1 MKAGM
6 ATIAAQEQAKPH
18 ALSAA
23 GWRALA
29 ASFLGW
35 LFDGY
40 ETYALILVAAVALR
54 QLLPPDQLASLPIY
68 IGGLLAVTLVGW
80 ATGGIVAGV
89 LADYI
94 GRKRVL
100 MFSILWYALFTGLS
114 AFATSYA
121 NFMILRFLT
130 GLGLGA
136 EWGPG
141 AAILGESWPPRSRG
155 RAASV
160 LQSAF
165 AMGLVL
171 ASGVWLYIAP
181 FGPSA
186 WRAMFLIG
194 VLPALSVLWIR
205 RRVREPDL
213 WVAARDRRRLARERL
228 AGGHPMSP
236 DDRALTSFTFKRILL
251 APDLRRRLALLLV
264 LSICTIV
271 AWWAVS
277 TWIPFYA
284 GQIAARAGGNAQRW
298 VALAGLYYNLGGVLG
313 FVVFGVLADTWGRK
327 PTMVLYYAGA
337 VVLVLV
343 LFRVVQDPF
352 TFLMVAAVN
361 GFFTTGQFAWMP
373 VYLPELFP
381 TDARGS
387 AISLVFD
394 VTRYLAAAGPLLA
407 GWLIVNLGG
416 VSAAASIFGLVYLV
430 GIVVTPFAAPETKGR
445 PLPA

>member
-1 MKAGM
+1 M
-6 ATIAAQEQAKPH
+6 ATIAAREQAEPQ
-18 ALSAA
+18 ALSGAS
-23 GWRALA
+23 WRALV

-40 ETYALILVAAVALR
+40 ETYALILVAPVALR

-80 ATGGIVAGV
+80 ATGGIIAGV

-100 MFSILWYALFTGLS
+100 MLSILWYALFTGLTAS
-114 AFATSYA
+114 ATSYVG
-121 NFMILRFLT
+121 FVILRSLT

-141 AAILGESWPPRSRG
+141 TAILGESWPPRSRG

-165 AMGLVL
+165 AMGLML
-171 ASGVWLYIAP
+171 ASGVWLYVAP
-181 FGPSA
+181 SGQSA
-186 WRAMFLIG
+186 WRYMFLIG

-205 RRVREPDL
+205 TSVRDPDL
-213 WVAARDRRRLARERL
+213 WIAARERRQL
-228 AGGHPMSP
+228 ARRRVASGHTLSP
-236 DDRALTSFTFKRILL
+236 DDHAVGGFTVKQILS
-251 APDLRRRLALLLV
+251 APDLRRRLLLLLV
-264 LSICTIV
+264 LSLSTVV

-284 GQIAARAGGNAQRW
+284 GQIGAKGGSNAQHW
-298 VALAGLYYNLGGVLG
+298 VALAGLYYNLGGIFG
-313 FVVFGVLADTWGRK
+313 FLVFGVLADTWGRK
-327 PTMVLYYAGA
+327 PTMMLYYVGA
-337 VVLVLV
+337 LVLVLV
-343 LFRVVQDPF
+343 LFRAVQDPSI
-352 TFLMVAAVN
+352 FLVVAAAN
-361 GFFTTGQFAWMP
+361 GFFTAGQFAWMP

-381 TDARGS
+381 TAVRGS

-394 VTRYLAAAGPLLA
+394 VTRYVAAAGPLLA

-416 VSAAASIFGLVYLV
+416 VNTAASIIGLVYIV
-430 GIVVTPFAAPETKGR
+430 GVVVTPFAAPETKGR
-445 PLPA
+445 PLPT

>member
-1 MKAGM
+1 MEAGM

>member
-1 MKAGM
+1 M
-6 ATIAAQEQAKPH
+6 ATIAAREQVQPQ

-23 GWRALA
+23 SWRALV

-35 LFDGY
+35 MFDGY

-54 QLLPPDQLASLPIY
+54 QLLPADQLASLPIY

-80 ATGGIVAGV
+80 ATGGIIAGV

-94 GRKRVL
+94 GRKRML
-100 MFSILWYALFTGLS
+100 MLSILWYALFTGLT
-114 AFATSYA
+114 AFATNYTSLVI
-121 NFMILRFLT
+121 FRFLT

-141 AAILGESWPPRSRG
+141 TAILGESWPSRSRG

-160 LQSAF
+160 LQSAIGF
-165 AMGLVL
+165 GLLL
-171 ASGVWLYIAP
+171 ASGVWLFVAP
-181 FGPSA
+181 LGPSA
-186 WRAMFLIG
+186 WRYMFLIG

-205 RRVREPDL
+205 TSVRDPDL
-213 WVAARDRRRLARERL
+213 WVAANERRRMARQRVVS
-228 AGGHPMSP
+228 GGAVSP
-236 DDRALTSFTFKRILL
+236 DDHALVGFTVKQILS
-251 APDLRRRLALLLV
+251 APELRRRLLLLLV
-264 LSICTIV
+264 LSLSSIV

-284 GQIAARAGGNAQRW
+284 GQIATRAGGNTQRW
-298 VALAGLYYNLGGVLG
+298 VALAGLYYNVGSILG
-313 FVVFGVLADTWGRK
+313 FVVFGILADTWGRK

-337 VVLVLV
+337 VTLVLV
-343 LFRVVQDPF
+343 LFRVVQDPSS
-352 TFLMVAAVN
+352 FLVVAAVN
-361 GFFTTGQFAWMP
+361 GFFTAGQFAWMP

-381 TDARGS
+381 TAVRGS

-394 VTRYLAAAGPLLA
+394 VTRYIAAAGPLLA
-407 GWLIVNLGG
+407 GWLIVTLGG
-416 VSAAASIFGLVYLV
+416 VSAAASIIGLVYIL

>member
-1 MKAGM
+1 M
-6 ATIAAQEQAKPH
+6 ATIAAQQQAKPQ

-23 GWRALA
+23 GWRALV

-54 QLLPPDQLASLPIY
+54 QLLEPQQLASLPIY

-100 MFSILWYALFTGLS
+100 MLSILWYALFTGLT
-114 AFATSYA
+114 ALATSYA
-121 NFMILRFLT
+121 SFMILRFLT

-141 AAILGESWPPRSRG
+141 TAILGESWPPRSRG

-171 ASGVWLYIAP
+171 ASVVWLYVAP
-181 FGPSA
+181 LGPSA

-205 RRVREPDL
+205 RSVRESDL
-213 WVAARDRRRLARERL
+213 WVAARDRRQLARQRL
-228 AGGHPMSP
+228 AGGHAVSA
-236 DDRALTSFTFKRILL
+236 DDRALTGFTVKRILL

-284 GQIAARAGGNAQRW
+284 GQIAAKAGGNAQRW
-298 VALAGLYYNLGGVLG
+298 VALAGLYYNLGAILG
-313 FVVFGVLADTWGRK
+313 FVVFG
-327 PTMVLYYAGA
+327 
-337 VVLVLV
+337 
-343 LFRVVQDPF
+343 VVQDPF

-361 GFFTTGQFAWMP
+361 GFFTVGQFAWMP

-381 TDARGS
+381 TDVRGS

-407 GWLIVNLGG
+407 GWLIVSLGG
-416 VSAAASIFGLVYLV
+416 MSTAASIFGLAYVV
-430 GIVVTPFAAPETKGR
+430 GMIVTPFVAPETKGR

>member
-1 MKAGM
+1 MM
-6 ATIAAQEQAKPH
+6 ATIAAPEQAQPQ
-18 ALSAA
+18 ALTAA
-23 GWRALA
+23 SWRALI

-35 LFDGY
+35 MFDGY
-40 ETYALILVAAVALR
+40 ETYALILVAGVALR
-54 QLLPPDQLASLPIY
+54 QLLVPDQLASLPIY

-80 ATGGIVAGV
+80 ATGGIIAGV

-94 GRKRVL
+94 GRKRML
-100 MFSILWYALFTGLS
+100 MLSILWYALFTGLT
-114 AFATSYA
+114 AFAGSYSSLL
-121 NFMILRFLT
+121 ILRFLT

-141 AAILGESWPPRSRG
+141 TAILGESWPSRSRG

-160 LQSAF
+160 LQSAIGF
-165 AMGLVL
+165 GLLL
-171 ASGVWLYIAP
+171 ASGVWLYVAP
-181 FGPSA
+181 LGPDA
-186 WRAMFLIG
+186 WRYMFVLG

-205 RRVREPDL
+205 TSVRDPDL
-213 WVAARDRRRLARERL
+213 WIAASERRRQARQRL
-228 AGGHPMSP
+228 ASGLPVSRE
-236 DDRALTSFTFKRILL
+236 DRLLVGFTVKQIL
-251 APDLRRRLALLLV
+251 AIPDLRRRLLLLLV
-264 LSICTIV
+264 LSLSTIV

-284 GQIAARAGGNAQRW
+284 GQLAARAGGDAQRW
-298 VALAGLYYNLGGVLG
+298 VALAGLYYNLGGILG
-313 FVVFGVLADTWGRK
+313 YFVFGVLADFWGRK
-327 PTMVLYYAGA
+327 PTMLLYYAGA

-343 LFRVVQDPF
+343 LFRAVPDPSV
-352 TFLMVAAVN
+352 FLVVAAVN
-361 GFFTTGQFAWMP
+361 GFFTLGQFAWMP

-381 TDARGS
+381 TAVRGS

-416 VSAAASIFGLVYLV
+416 VSAAASIIGLSYLL
-430 GIVVTPFAAPETKGR
+430 GLIVTPFAAPETKGR

>member
-1 MKAGM
+1 M
-6 ATIAAQEQAKPH
+6 ATIAAREPGAPQA
-18 ALSAA
+18 LTAA
-23 GWRALA
+23 SWRALV

-35 LFDGY
+35 MFDGY
-40 ETYALILVAAVALR
+40 ETYALILVAA
-54 QLLPPDQLASLPIY
+54 DQLASLPIY

-80 ATGGIVAGV
+80 ATGGIIAGI

-94 GRKRVL
+94 GRKRML
-100 MFSILWYALFTGLS
+100 MLSILWYALFTGLT
-114 AFATSYA
+114 AFAGSYA
-121 NFMILRFLT
+121 SLLILRFLT

-141 AAILGESWPPRSRG
+141 TAILGESWPAKSRG

-160 LQSAF
+160 LQSAIGF
-165 AMGLVL
+165 GLL
-171 ASGVWLYIAP
+171 IASGVWLFVAP
-181 FGPSA
+181 LGPAA
-186 WRAMFLIG
+186 WRYMFLIG

-205 RRVREPDL
+205 TSVQDPDL
-213 WVAARDRRRLARERL
+213 WIAARERRRLARQRMASGRSVRPE
-228 AGGHPMSP
+228 
-236 DDRALTSFTFKRILL
+236 DRALAGFTVKQILA
-251 APDLRRRLALLLV
+251 APDLRRRLLLLLV
-264 LSICTIV
+264 LSLSTIV

-284 GQIAARAGGNAQRW
+284 GQVAARSGGNAQRA
-298 VALAGLYYNLGGVLG
+298 VALGGLYYNLGGILG
-313 FVVFGVLADTWGRK
+313 YFVFGVLADAWGRK

-343 LFRVVQDPF
+343 LFRAVQDPSV
-352 TFLMVAAVN
+352 FLVVAAVN
-361 GFFTTGQFAWMP
+361 GFFTLGQFAWMP

-381 TDARGS
+381 TAVRGS

-416 VSAAASIFGLVYLV
+416 VSAAASIIGLAYIL
-430 GIVVTPFAAPETKGR
+430 GLVVTPFAAPETKGR

>member
-1 MKAGM
+1 M
-6 ATIAAQEQAKPH
+6 ATIAAREHAEPQ

-23 GWRALA
+23 SWRALV

-80 ATGGIVAGV
+80 ATGGIIAGV

-100 MFSILWYALFTGLS
+100 MLSILWYALFTGLT

-121 NFMILRFLT
+121 SFVVLRFLT

-141 AAILGESWPPRSRG
+141 TAILGESWPSRSRG

-171 ASGVWLYIAP
+171 ASGVWLYVAP

-186 WRAMFLIG
+186 WRYMFLIG
-194 VLPALSVLWIR
+194 VLPAFSLLWIR
-205 RRVREPDL
+205 TSVRDPEL
-213 WVAARDRRRLARERL
+213 WVAARERRRLARQRL
-228 AGGHPMSP
+228 AGGHAVSP
-236 DDRALTSFTFKRILL
+236 DDRALAGFTVKQILS
-251 APDLRRRLALLLV
+251 APTLRRRLLLLLV
-264 LSICTIV
+264 LSISTIV

-277 TWIPFYA
+277 TWVPFYA
-284 GQIAARAGGNAQRW
+284 GQLAAKAGGDTQRW
-298 VALAGLYYNLGGVLG
+298 VALAGLYYNLGAILG
-313 FVVFGVLADTWGRK
+313 FWAFGILADAWGRK
-327 PTMVLYYAGA
+327 PTMLLYYAGA
-337 VVLVLV
+337 VALVLV
-343 LFRVVQDPF
+343 LFRAVQDPS
-352 TFLMVAAVN
+352 TFLLIAAVN
-361 GFFTTGQFAWMP
+361 GFFTVGQFAWMP

-381 TDARGS
+381 TAVRGS

-394 VTRYLAAAGPLLA
+394 VSRYLAAAGPLLA

-416 VSAAASIFGLVYLV
+416 VSAAASIIGLSYLV
-430 GIVVTPFAAPETKGR
+430 GLVVTPFAAPETKGR

>member
-1 MKAGM
+1 MM
-6 ATIAAQEQAKPH
+6 ATIAAPEQAQPQ
-18 ALSAA
+18 ALTAA
-23 GWRALA
+23 SWRALI

-35 LFDGY
+35 MFDGY
-40 ETYALILVAAVALR
+40 ETYALILVAGVALR
-54 QLLPPDQLASLPIY
+54 QLLVPDQLASLPIY

-80 ATGGIVAGV
+80 ATGGIIAGV

-94 GRKRVL
+94 GRKRML
-100 MFSILWYALFTGLS
+100 MLSILWYALFTGLT
-114 AFATSYA
+114 AFAGSYSSLL
-121 NFMILRFLT
+121 ILRFLT

-141 AAILGESWPPRSRG
+141 TAILGESWPSRSRG

-160 LQSAF
+160 LQSAIGF
-165 AMGLVL
+165 GLLL
-171 ASGVWLYIAP
+171 ASGVWLYVAP
-181 FGPSA
+181 LGPDA
-186 WRAMFLIG
+186 WRYMFVLG

-205 RRVREPDL
+205 TSVRDPDL
-213 WVAARDRRRLARERL
+213 WIAASERRRQARQRL
-228 AGGHPMSP
+228 ASGLPVSRE
-236 DDRALTSFTFKRILL
+236 DRLLVGFTVKQIL
-251 APDLRRRLALLLV
+251 AIPDLRRRLLLLLV
-264 LSICTIV
+264 LSLSTIV

-284 GQIAARAGGNAQRW
+284 GQLAARAGGDAQRW
-298 VALAGLYYNLGGVLG
+298 VALAGLYYNLGGILG
-313 FVVFGVLADTWGRK
+313 YFVFGVLADFWGRK
-327 PTMVLYYAGA
+327 PTMLLYYAGA

-343 LFRVVQDPF
+343 LFRVVQDPSV
-352 TFLMVAAVN
+352 FLVVAAVN
-361 GFFTTGQFAWMP
+361 GFFTLGQFAWMP

-381 TDARGS
+381 TAVRGS

-416 VSAAASIFGLVYLV
+416 VSAAASIIGLSYLL
-430 GIVVTPFAAPETKGR
+430 GLLVTPFAAPETKGR

>member
-1 MKAGM
+1 M
-6 ATIAAQEQAKPH
+6 ATIAAPEHAQPQA
-18 ALSAA
+18 LTAA
-23 GWRALA
+23 SWRALI

-35 LFDGY
+35 MFDGY
-40 ETYALILVAAVALR
+40 ETYALILVAGVALR
-54 QLLPPDQLASLPIY
+54 QLLPPDQLASIPIY

-80 ATGGIVAGV
+80 ATGGIIAGV

-94 GRKRVL
+94 GRKRML
-100 MFSILWYALFTGLS
+100 MLSILWYALFTGLT
-114 AFATSYA
+114 AFAASYTSLL
-121 NFMILRFLT
+121 ILRFLT

-141 AAILGESWPPRSRG
+141 TAILGESWPSRSRG

-160 LQSAF
+160 LQSAIGF
-165 AMGLVL
+165 GLLL

-181 FGPSA
+181 LGPDA
-186 WRAMFLIG
+186 WRYMFLLG

-205 RRVREPDL
+205 SSVRDPDL
-213 WVAARDRRRLARERL
+213 WIAASERRRQARQRL
-228 AGGHPMSP
+228 ASGEPASRE
-236 DDRALTSFTFKRILL
+236 DRILVGFTVKQIL
-251 APDLRRRLALLLV
+251 AIPDLRRRLLLLLA
-264 LSICTIV
+264 LSLSTIV

-284 GQIAARAGGNAQRW
+284 GQLASRAGGDALRW
-298 VALAGLYYNLGGVLG
+298 AALAGLYYNLGGILG
-313 FVVFGVLADTWGRK
+313 YFVFGVLADLWGRK
-327 PTMVLYYAGA
+327 PTMLLYYAGA

-343 LFRVVQDPF
+343 LFRAVQDPSV
-352 TFLMVAAVN
+352 FLVVAAVN
-361 GFFTTGQFAWMP
+361 GFFTLGQFAWMP

-381 TDARGS
+381 TAVRGS

-407 GWLIVNLGG
+407 GWLIVSLGG
-416 VSAAASIFGLVYLV
+416 VSMAASIIGLSYLL
-430 GIVVTPFAAPETKGR
+430 GLLVTPFAAPETKGR

>member
-1 MKAGM
+1 M
-6 ATIAAQEQAKPH
+6 
-18 ALSAA
+18 S
-23 GWRALA
+23 
-29 ASFLGW
+29 
-35 LFDGY
+35 
-40 ETYALILVAAVALR
+40 LIV
-54 QLLPPDQLASLPIY
+54 
-68 IGGLLAVTLVGW
+68 
-80 ATGGIVAGV
+80 
-89 LADYI
+89 
-94 GRKRVL
+94 
-100 MFSILWYALFTGLS
+100 
-114 AFATSYA
+114 
-121 NFMILRFLT
+121 
-130 GLGLGA
+130 
-136 EWGPG
+136 
-141 AAILGESWPPRSRG
+141 
-155 RAASV
+155 
-160 LQSAF
+160 
-165 AMGLVL
+165 
-171 ASGVWLYIAP
+171 
-181 FGPSA
+181 
-186 WRAMFLIG
+186 
-194 VLPALSVLWIR
+194 VLPTLSVLWIR

>member
-1 MKAGM
+1 M
-6 ATIAAQEQAKPH
+6 ATIAAQEQIGPQR
-18 ALSAA
+18 LSAA
-23 GWRALA
+23 SWRALV

-40 ETYALILVAAVALR
+40 ETYALILVAPLALR
-54 QLLPPDQLASLPIY
+54 QLLPPDQLAGLPIY

-80 ATGGIVAGV
+80 ATGGIIAGV

-100 MFSILWYALFTGLS
+100 MLSIAWYALFTGLT
-114 AFATSYA
+114 AFATNYA
-121 NFMILRFLT
+121 SFVILRFLT

-141 AAILGESWPPRSRG
+141 TAILGESWPPRSRA

-165 AMGLVL
+165 ALGLVL
-171 ASGVWLYIAP
+171 ASGVWLYVAP
-181 FGPSA
+181 LGPSA
-186 WRAMFLIG
+186 WRYMFLIG
-194 VLPALSVLWIR
+194 VLPALSLLWIR
-205 RRVREPDL
+205 TGVRDPDL
-213 WVAARDRRRLARERL
+213 WVAARERRQLARQRLAS
-228 AGGHPMSP
+228 GHPVSP
-236 DDRALTSFTFKRILL
+236 SEHALTGFTVKQILC
-251 APDLRRRLALLLV
+251 APELRRRLLLLLV
-264 LSICTIV
+264 LSLSTVV

-284 GQIAARAGGNAQRW
+284 GQIAAKAGGNAKRW
-298 VALAGLYYNLGGVLG
+298 VALAGLDYNLGGILG

-327 PTMVLYYAGA
+327 PTMMLYYGGA
-337 VVLVLV
+337 FVLVLV
-343 LFRVVQDPF
+343 LFRAVQDPY
-352 TFLMVAAVN
+352 TFLAVAAVN
-361 GFFTTGQFAWMP
+361 GFFTAGQFAWMP

-381 TDARGS
+381 TAVRGS

-407 GWLIVNLGG
+407 GWLIVTLGG
-416 VSAAASIFGLVYLV
+416 VPTAASLFGLAYIV
-430 GIVVTPFAAPETKGR
+430 GIIVTPFAAPETKGH

>member
-1 MKAGM
+1 MM
-6 ATIAAQEQAKPH
+6 ATIAAPEQAQPQ
-18 ALSAA
+18 ALTAA
-23 GWRALA
+23 SWRALI

-35 LFDGY
+35 MFDGY
-40 ETYALILVAAVALR
+40 ETYALILVAGVALR
-54 QLLPPDQLASLPIY
+54 QLLVPDQLARLPIY

-80 ATGGIVAGV
+80 ATGGIIAGV

-94 GRKRVL
+94 GRKRML
-100 MFSILWYALFTGLS
+100 MLSILWYALFTGLT
-114 AFATSYA
+114 AFAGSYSSLL
-121 NFMILRFLT
+121 ILRFLT

-141 AAILGESWPPRSRG
+141 TAILGESWPSRSRG

-160 LQSAF
+160 LQSAIGF
-165 AMGLVL
+165 GLLL
-171 ASGVWLYIAP
+171 ASGVWLYVAP
-181 FGPSA
+181 LGPDA
-186 WRAMFLIG
+186 WRYMFVLG

-205 RRVREPDL
+205 TSVRDPDL
-213 WVAARDRRRLARERL
+213 WIAASERRRQARQRL
-228 AGGHPMSP
+228 ASGLPVSRE
-236 DDRALTSFTFKRILL
+236 DRLLVGFTVKQIL
-251 APDLRRRLALLLV
+251 AIPDLRRRLLLLLV
-264 LSICTIV
+264 LSLSTIV

-284 GQIAARAGGNAQRW
+284 GQLAARAGGDVQRW
-298 VALAGLYYNLGGVLG
+298 VALAGLYYNLGGILG
-313 FVVFGVLADTWGRK
+313 YFVFGVLADFWGRK
-327 PTMVLYYAGA
+327 PTMLLYYAGA

-343 LFRVVQDPF
+343 LFRAVQDPSV
-352 TFLMVAAVN
+352 FLVVAAVN
-361 GFFTTGQFAWMP
+361 GFFTLGQFAWMP

-381 TDARGS
+381 TAVRGS

-416 VSAAASIFGLVYLV
+416 VSAAASIIGLSYLL
-430 GIVVTPFAAPETKGR
+430 GLLVTPFAAPETKGR

>member
-1 MKAGM
+1 M
-6 ATIAAQEQAKPH
+6 ATIAAREQVEPQ

-40 ETYALILVAAVALR
+40 ENYALILVAAVALR
-54 QLLPPDQLASLPIY
+54 QLLQPDQLASLPIY

-80 ATGGIVAGV
+80 ATGGIIAGV

-100 MFSILWYALFTGLS
+100 MLSILWYALFTGLT
-114 AFATSYA
+114 AFATNYA
-121 NFMILRFLT
+121 SFVILRFLT

-141 AAILGESWPPRSRG
+141 TAILGESWPSRSRG

-165 AMGLVL
+165 AVGLVV
-171 ASGVWLYIAP
+171 ASGVWLYVAP

-186 WRAMFLIG
+186 WRYMFLIG

-205 RRVREPDL
+205 TSVRDPDL
-213 WVAARDRRRLARERL
+213 WVVARERRQL
-228 AGGHPMSP
+228 ARQRLASGHAVDP
-236 DDRALTSFTFKRILL
+236 DDWALVGFTIKQILS
-251 APDLRRRLALLLV
+251 APDLRRRLLLLLV
-264 LSICTIV
+264 LSISSIV

-284 GQIAARAGGNAQRW
+284 GQLAAKVGGNAQRW
-298 VALAGLYYNLGGVLG
+298 GALAGLYYNLGGILG
-313 FVVFGVLADTWGRK
+313 FLVFGVLADTWGRK

-337 VVLVLV
+337 IVLVLV
-343 LFRVVQDPF
+343 LFRAVQDPS
-352 TFLMVAAVN
+352 TFLAVAAVN
-361 GFFTTGQFAWMP
+361 GFFTVGQFAWMP

-381 TDARGS
+381 TAVRGS

-416 VSAAASIFGLVYLV
+416 VSAAASIIGLVYILGV
-430 GIVVTPFAAPETKGR
+430 IVTPFAAPETKGR

>member
-1 MKAGM
+1 M
-6 ATIAAQEQAKPH
+6 ATIAAREQVEPQ

-40 ETYALILVAAVALR
+40 ENYALILVAAVALR
-54 QLLPPDQLASLPIY
+54 QLLQPDQLASLPIY

-80 ATGGIVAGV
+80 ATGGIIAGV

-100 MFSILWYALFTGLS
+100 MLSILWYALFTGLT
-114 AFATSYA
+114 AFATNYA
-121 NFMILRFLT
+121 SFVILRFLT

-141 AAILGESWPPRSRG
+141 TAILGESWPSRSRG

-165 AMGLVL
+165 AVGLVV
-171 ASGVWLYIAP
+171 ASGVWLYVAP

-186 WRAMFLIG
+186 WRYMFLIG

-205 RRVREPDL
+205 TSVRDPDL
-213 WVAARDRRRLARERL
+213 WVVARERRQL
-228 AGGHPMSP
+228 ARQRLASGHAVDP
-236 DDRALTSFTFKRILL
+236 DDRALVGFTIKQILS
-251 APDLRRRLALLLV
+251 APDLRRRLLLLLV
-264 LSICTIV
+264 LSISSIV

-284 GQIAARAGGNAQRW
+284 GQIASKAGGNAQRW
-298 VALAGLYYNLGGVLG
+298 GALAGLYYNLGGILG
-313 FVVFGVLADTWGRK
+313 FLVFGVLADTWGRK

-337 VVLVLV
+337 IVLVLV
-343 LFRVVQDPF
+343 LFRAVQDPS
-352 TFLMVAAVN
+352 TFLAVAAVN
-361 GFFTTGQFAWMP
+361 GFFTVGQFAWMP

-381 TDARGS
+381 TAVRGS

-416 VSAAASIFGLVYLV
+416 VSAAASIIGLVYILGV
-430 GIVVTPFAAPETKGR
+430 IVTPFAAPETKGR